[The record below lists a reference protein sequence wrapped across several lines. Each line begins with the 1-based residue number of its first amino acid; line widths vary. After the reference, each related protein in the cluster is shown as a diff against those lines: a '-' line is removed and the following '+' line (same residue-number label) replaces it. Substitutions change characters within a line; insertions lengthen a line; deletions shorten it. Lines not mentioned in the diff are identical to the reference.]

1 MVVQDLTAAKH
12 AQLAQALLAEAD
24 AHLDAGEY
32 DDISAKLWGAV
43 EHAVA
48 AVAVERGWE
57 CEGDG
62 FWDLLP
68 IVERIEEDDIN
79 DGIVNTFSAASLW
92 KDNRDY
98 HFLDDYEYEFFTPSA
113 HRFVSKALARMK

>member
-24 AHLDAGEY
+24 AHLAACEY

-43 EHAVA
+43 KHAIA
-48 AVAVERGWE
+48 AAAAERGWQ

-62 FWDLLP
+62 YSELRP
-68 IVERIEEDDIN
+68 IVERLEEEN
-79 DGIVNTFSAASLW
+79 TEDGILNTFLAANLW
-92 KDNRDY
+92 RNNRD
-98 HFLDDYEYEFFTPSA
+98 HRFLDDYEYEFFAPSA